1 MPVAVYNVGVAV
13 EDSRTP
19 LALGVPLQLGGDV
32 GEYGG
37 TVEFV
42 AGIEKEDIVAGGKLQ
57 GFVHGIVDAV
67 VGLRTA
73 HNLMLDRCQGV
84 ALLVEVDECK
94 RFVLAV
100 AVDDQ
105 MFYAGMVL

>member
-73 HNLMLDRCQGV
+73 YDFMLDSCQRI
-84 ALLVEVDECK
+84 ALLVEVYKCK
-94 RFVLAV
+94 RLVLAV
-100 AVDDQ
+100 AVD
-105 MFYAGMVL
+105 MLMLFCW